1 MNTNDQAA
9 ARRIAMALPWWGLA
23 LIVAVADFL
32 TKHSVRLL
40 WPEGT
45 VIPVTGFFNL
55 VSVRN
60 PGAAFSMLAD
70 AGGWQ
75 RYFLS
80 GLAVVVSAFLLWM
93 LTSPLKRLD
102 AIGYALILGGAV
114 GNAID
119 RLVYGEVTDF
129 LDFHASGWHWP
140 AFNGADIAIFLGA
153 ACVILSSFGSNVAPS
168 HASRAA
174 GRP

>member
-1 MNTNDQAA
+1 MNTKDQPA
-9 ARRIAMALPWWGLA
+9 ARRTATALPWWGLA
-23 LIVAVADFL
+23 FIVAAADFL
-32 TKHSVRLL
+32 TKHTVRLS

-80 GLAVVVSAFLLWM
+80 GLAVVVSVVLVWM
-93 LTSPLKRLD
+93 LMSPMRRREAL
-102 AIGYALILGGAV
+102 GYTLILGGAI

-153 ACVILSSFGSNVAPS
+153 ACMILSAFGSNAAPS
-168 HASRAA
+168 PASRP
-174 GRP
+174 GRL